1 VEEQGVPICH
11 GAGDDGTLSD
21 DPSDLSDKDPMDLSF
36 TPDQAALR
44 EATLRLYA
52 KESHGERVREAETAG
67 FDPAL
72 WSSVGQMGLPTMALP
87 EALGGAGASLTD
99 LAAAVEVHGAHL
111 GSVPLV
117 ETAVVARLL
126 ARISARADATAG
138 ERDRG
143 RAIVDDLLGRV
154 ASGAPAAL
162 CLVRSQDGDPPIPT
176 AYASVAQVILL
187 LSGDQVVCLDGANGP
202 SRRTLAGLGVAEVSA
217 AGVHVVDH
225 GNDAVADFERA
236 LDEWRALTA
245 VAQAGLARA
254 TLDLGVQYA
263 KDRHQFGVPIGS
275 FQALQHRFADLHERV
290 DGSRLLAYEA
300 VWALDEVDPTAPL
313 RAAQA
318 SWYCGE
324 VAEEAAGF
332 SLHVHGGYGFML
344 EYDVQLHVRRAKA
357 ARLLLG
363 DPRRELQVVADRRWG
378 DEAPDP
384 AAVTAASTARPN
396 RPGMDFRFSP
406 ETEAFRAEVRAFIA
420 EHLTRE
426 IVERAYTTGTMHDW
440 GFHRAVCERGYL
452 ASGWPKEFGG
462 LGRDAIDQTVLMQEL
477 YAAEAPIDG
486 LNIAAMVGATLL
498 LCGTEAQK
506 ADVLPRILAGE
517 VMCCLGYSEPDAGS
531 DVAAVAT
538 KAVRDGDGWVIE
550 GQKMFTTM
558 AHEAHYVFLLARTNP
573 ESPKHKGLTMFLV
586 PMDTAG
592 IEITPVD
599 TMGGERTNITFYS
612 DVRVP
617 DSCRVGE
624 VDAGWSVMHAALVY
638 ERNSANWGEPDHLVE
653 AVARW
658 ACAAVGDARRPFDD
672 PLVRGSLARWSTEL
686 EVGRLLLFRS
696 AWLSSRGEMPQ
707 VEGSMAKLHITEAFV
722 RASSDLLDLL
732 GPAGLLA
739 LGGEGA
745 VLGGLVEHA
754 FRHAVVTT
762 IYGGSSEVQREIIA
776 GRGLGLP
783 RNR

>member
-1 VEEQGVPICH
+1 MASGMMAHYLTTRQIPA
-11 GAGDDGTLSD
+11 AGR
-21 DPSDLSDKDPMDLSF
+21 MDLSF

-52 KESHGERVREAETAG
+52 KASHGERVRELEPAG

-72 WSSVGQMGLPTMALP
+72 WEAVVAMGLPTMALP

-99 LAAAVEVHGAHL
+99 LAAGVEVHGAHL
-111 GSVPLV
+111 GLVPLA
-117 ETAVVARLL
+117 ETAVAARLL
-126 ARISARADATAG
+126 ARVHDDPGADEGARSVAATLLERIVGGEPATICLQRGEDGSA
-138 ERDRG
+138 
-143 RAIVDDLLGRV
+143 
-154 ASGAPAAL
+154 
-162 CLVRSQDGDPPIPT
+162 PIPT
-176 AYASVAQVILL
+176 AFARVAQVVLL
-187 LSGDQVVCLDGANGP
+187 LSGDRLGWLDAANGP
-202 SRRTLAGLGVAEVSA
+202 ARATLAGLAVADVSP
-217 AGVHVVDH
+217 AGAQVVDH
-225 GNDAVADFERA
+225 GGGAVAGFERA

-245 VAQAGLARA
+245 VAQAGLART
-254 TLDLGVQYA
+254 TLDVGIQYA

-275 FQALQHRFADLHERV
+275 FQSLQHRFADLHERV

-300 VWALDEVDPTAPL
+300 VWALDEDEPTAPM

-318 SWYCGE
+318 SWYCGQ
-324 VAEEAAGF
+324 VADEAAGF

-357 ARLLLG
+357 TRLVLG
-363 DPRRELQVVADRRWG
+363 DPRRELRLVAERRRG
-378 DEAPDP
+378 ADAPD
-384 AAVTAASTARPN
+384 AAALVEAATARPP
-396 RPGMDFRFSP
+396 RAGMDFRFAP
-406 ETEAFRAEVRAFIA
+406 ETEAFRSEVRSFIA
-420 EHLTRE
+420 EHLTPE
-426 IVERAYTTGTMHDW
+426 IVERAAATGTMHDW
-440 GFHRAVCERGYL
+440 GFHKALCERGYL
-452 ASGWPKEFGG
+452 ASGWPTEFGG
-462 LGRDAIDQTVLMQEL
+462 LGRDAIDQTLLMQEL

-486 LNIAAMVGATLL
+486 LNIASMVGATLL
-498 LCGTEAQK
+498 VCGTDAQK

-517 VMCCLGYSEPDAGS
+517 VLCCLGYSEPDAGS
-531 DVAAVAT
+531 DVAAVST
-538 KAVRDGDGWVIE
+538 KAVRDGEDWVIE

-558 AHEAHYVFLLARTNP
+558 AHEAQYVFLLARTNTDA
-573 ESPKHKGLTMFLV
+573 PKHKGLTMFLV
-586 PMDTAG
+586 PMATAG

-653 AVARW
+653 AVAAW
-658 ACAAVGDARRPFDD
+658 SQQATADGSRPFDD
-672 PLVRGSLARWSTEL
+672 PLVRESLARWSTEL

-722 RASSDLLDLL
+722 RASSELIDLL
-732 GPAGLLA
+732 GPAGLVA
-739 LGGEGA
+739 LGDDGA

-776 GRGLGLP
+776 GRALGLP